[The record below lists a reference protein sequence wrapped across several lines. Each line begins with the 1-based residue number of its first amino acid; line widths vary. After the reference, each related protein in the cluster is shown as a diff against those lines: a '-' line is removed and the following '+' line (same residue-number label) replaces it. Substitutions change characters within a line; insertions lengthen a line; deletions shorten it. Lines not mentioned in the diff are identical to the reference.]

1 MLRISKGINDFI
13 AEDSRI
19 LKDPA
24 PFMGLSE
31 LADSSV
37 NFTRVWVDGRLL
49 GSFFDMNESIH
60 RFGDYKL
67 NIPFPQMDVHVQSN
81 NNRTYIP

>member
-1 MLRISKGINDFI
+1 MVMMLRISKALNDFI

-37 NFTRVWVDGRLL
+37 NFTVSMGWRSWLL
-49 GSFFDMNESIH
+49 GSVFDMNEKVYTVL
-60 RFGDYKL
+60 DYKL

-81 NNRTYIP
+81 K

>member
-1 MLRISKGINDFI
+1 
-13 AEDSRI
+13 
-19 LKDPA
+19 
-24 PFMGLSE
+24 
-31 LADSSV
+31 
-37 NFTRVWVDGRLL
+37 
-49 GSFFDMNESIH
+49 MNESIH